1 MCGVRGGEGE
11 IKRRLGL
18 LWSGGRGDYYVG
30 SRTWAMAHGIC
41 MSGMLIRGHSVA
53 WLMWLMW
60 QGTASRVEEIT
71 VSWRCPLGLL
81 IFIWLCRRFVSSFSF
96 FVCCCAFLNFYSLF
110 FGSLLLFCFHCGSR
124 HVVVAVASVL
134 LGNSIFCHG
143 FWANFKWLTYM
154 YMYPLYRI
162 CMYVC
167 RSMCADSSGLPMNS
181 FSPVT
186 ISCTICLDF
195 IFILP
200 HC

>member
-1 MCGVRGGEGE
+1 MG
-11 IKRRLGL
+11 
-18 LWSGGRGDYYVG
+18 
-30 SRTWAMAHGIC
+30 HGPWH

-60 QGTASRVEEIT
+60 QGRASRVEEIT

-81 IFIWLCRRFVSSFSF
+81 IFIWLCRRFVF
-96 FVCCCAFLNFYSLF
+96 FFLFFFCCAFLNFYSLF
-110 FGSLLLFCFHCGSR
+110 SASLLLFCFHCGSR
-124 HVVVAVASVL
+124 HVVVASVV

-143 FWANFKWLTYM
+143 FWANFKWLTYI
-154 YMYPLYRI
+154 YMYPVYDRI
-162 CMYVC
+162 CMC
-167 RSMCADSSGLPMNS
+167 MCADSSGLPMNS

>member
-1 MCGVRGGEGE
+1 MG
-11 IKRRLGL
+11 
-18 LWSGGRGDYYVG
+18 
-30 SRTWAMAHGIC
+30 HGPWH

-60 QGTASRVEEIT
+60 QGRASRVEEIT

-81 IFIWLCRRFVSSFSF
+81 IFIWLCRRFFFFFLFLF
-96 FVCCCAFLNFYSLF
+96 FVLSSTFILSFLRPFYCFVFTAVAVTLLL
-110 FGSLLLFCFHCGSR
+110 LLLFWVIQFSATVFGQISNDSR
-124 HVVVAVASVL
+124 IYVYVHVS
-134 LGNSIFCHG
+134 GIS
-143 FWANFKWLTYM
+143 Y
-154 YMYPLYRI
+154 
-162 CMYVC
+162 MYVC
-167 RSMCADSSGLPMNS
+167 MCMCADSSGLPMNS

>member
-1 MCGVRGGEGE
+1 MG
-11 IKRRLGL
+11 
-18 LWSGGRGDYYVG
+18 
-30 SRTWAMAHGIC
+30 HGPWH

-60 QGTASRVEEIT
+60 QGQGRASRVEEIT

-81 IFIWLCRRFVSSFSF
+81 IFIWLCRRFVF
-96 FVCCCAFLNFYSLF
+96 FFLFFFAFCCCAFLNFYSLSF
-110 FGSLLLFCFHCGSR
+110 LRPFYCFVFTAVAVTLLLLLLLLFWVIQFSATVFGQISNDSR
-124 HVVVAVASVL
+124 
-134 LGNSIFCHG
+134 
-143 FWANFKWLTYM
+143 TYTCIR
-154 YMYPLYRI
+154 YI
-162 CMYVC
+162 C
-167 RSMCADSSGLPMNS
+167 MCADSSGLPMNS